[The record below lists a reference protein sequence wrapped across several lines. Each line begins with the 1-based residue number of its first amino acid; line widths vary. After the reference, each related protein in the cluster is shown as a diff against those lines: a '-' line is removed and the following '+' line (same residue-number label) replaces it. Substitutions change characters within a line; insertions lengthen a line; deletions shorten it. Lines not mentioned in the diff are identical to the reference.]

1 MPNHILVNDMLD
13 DMIEEINYIKI
24 KSHLNKKY

>member
-13 DMIEEINYIKI
+13 DMREEINYIKI
-24 KSHLNKKY
+24 KSHLNKN